1 MSGMR
6 RREFITYLGGA
17 AAWPA
22 VAMGEQS
29 DRLRRVGVLMGFGEN
44 DSEGILWL
52 SSFIRAFRELGWTDG
67 RNVRLEI
74 RWGASDLNRQR
85 MYARELVRL
94 QPDVILAHGTSPTAA
109 VQRETSTIPIVFAAV
124 SDPVGEGFVESL
136 PRPGANITGFI
147 FTEAGMGGKWLE
159 LLKEI
164 APTVKRAA
172 MIFNPDTA
180 PGHGSYYLSSFKT
193 AARSLNVEA
202 ITAPISSD
210 AEIETA
216 ITSLGREADGGLV
229 VSGDTFLVAHRETI
243 IFAAAQNKV
252 PAIYFHAVFAREGG
266 LFAYGPDNMDLFR
279 RAASYVDRVL
289 RGANPRELPVQV
301 PIKFEQAINLRT
313 AKTLGLTVPLT
324 LQASADEVI
333 E

>member
-1 MSGMR
+1 VKR
-6 RREFITYLGGA
+6 RAFISLLGCA
-17 AAWPA
+17 AAWPIA
-22 VAMGEQS
+22 AGVQQGE
-29 DRLRRVGVLMGFGEN
+29 RMRRVGVLMGFGEN
-44 DSEGILWL
+44 DSKGILWL

-109 VQRETSTIPIVFAAV
+109 LQQETSTIPIVFAAV

-136 PRPGANITGFI
+136 PRPGGNITGFI

-180 PGHGSYYLSSFKT
+180 PGRGSYYLSSFQT

-202 ITAPISSD
+202 IIPRANENSTAVND
-210 AEIETA
+210 
-216 ITSLGREADGGLV
+216 
-229 VSGDTFLVAHRETI
+229 H
-243 IFAAAQNKV
+243 
-252 PAIYFHAVFAREGG
+252 
-266 LFAYGPDNMDLFR
+266 
-279 RAASYVDRVL
+279 
-289 RGANPRELPVQV
+289 
-301 PIKFEQAINLRT
+301 
-313 AKTLGLTVPLT
+313 
-324 LQASADEVI
+324 
-333 E
+333 

>member
-180 PGHGSYYLSSFKT
+180 PGHGLY
-193 AARSLNVEA
+193 
-202 ITAPISSD
+202 
-210 AEIETA
+210 
-216 ITSLGREADGGLV
+216 
-229 VSGDTFLVAHRETI
+229 
-243 IFAAAQNKV
+243 
-252 PAIYFHAVFAREGG
+252 
-266 LFAYGPDNMDLFR
+266 
-279 RAASYVDRVL
+279 
-289 RGANPRELPVQV
+289 
-301 PIKFEQAINLRT
+301 
-313 AKTLGLTVPLT
+313 
-324 LQASADEVI
+324 
-333 E
+333 